1 MKGKKWIALMLVL
14 TLAAGLTGCG
24 EELPS
29 VYVQNVGKLM
39 SQGTIAPS
47 DYFAGVVVSE
57 DITQIEK
64 DHEMT
69 VEELLVKAGDDVKEG
84 QPLFSYD
91 TQQLQLSLDK
101 QKLELEQLMRNT
113 LPKRQQTLLTLPGII
128 QDHKSLHLQTK

>member
-1 MKGKKWIALMLVL
+1 MKGKKWIALIMVL

-24 EELPS
+24 EDLPS
-29 VYVQNVGKLM
+29 VYVQNAGKVM
-39 SQGTIAPS
+39 NQGTIAPS

-101 QKLELEQLMRNT
+101 QKLELEQLMASIENYEQ
-113 LPKRQQTLLTLPGII
+113 KI
-128 QDHKSLHLQTK
+128 K

>member
-1 MKGKKWIALMLVL
+1 MKGKKWFALILVL
-14 TLAAGLTGCG
+14 TLAVGLTGCG

-64 DHEMT
+64 DQEMT

-84 QPLFSYD
+84 QALFTYD
-91 TQQLQLSLDK
+91 TQQL
-101 QKLELEQLMRNT
+101 
-113 LPKRQQTLLTLPGII
+113 
-128 QDHKSLHLQTK
+128 